1 VKDVAEL
8 IREAERAAGTG
19 LAPGERV
26 LACVRAQPRGAA
38 LSAVAG
44 LVVHSLVLRRRRVE
58 AEASGFPVAR
68 SMLIA
73 LTDRRL
79 LIWRRSGLGR
89 RGGTLLGEVLLTR
102 VAHVSIEGRVGSH
115 NLTFHLVDA
124 PAVTVE
130 VLRRDQP
137 ERLAGA
143 FAGLPV
149 SLQASALDA
158 PGALLEEP
166 PAMPDPPSM
175 PEPPPMPA
183 MPAILATPTAPVSWD
198 VPPPPASEPEA
209 AAAPAPAE
217 VPAALAAQGPR
228 GGVALAERPAPPR
241 APEAR
246 PSGAC
251 PRCFTKNAAGAAF
264 CWKCLEPLGNGPPAR
279 TQPMGLRPAPFAP
292 ADALPPPGAI
302 AGALH
307 GGFVAPPGLEERVQ
321 IRTPRAWPKVALPV
335 VGALVCLV
343 VVGVFVTR
351 AQRRELSMP
360 AEIIGIQRIDDPS
373 VAAVLD
379 QLSTEAR
386 TAGVQPKSALYG
398 YGLNPSL
405 FVVAYDDSSS
415 VSAEDLFRSFAAGFE
430 GPSGRVKLKAME
442 QAEREGV
449 PYVCAPVTGAAWDT
463 ACAWKDGS
471 AVGFVVER
479 GLSVDRF
486 DLAEIVRHDV
496 EH

>member
-8 IREAERAAGTG
+8 IREAERAAGTS

-38 LSAVAG
+38 FSAVAG
-44 LVVHSLVLRRRRVE
+44 LVVHSLVLRRRRAE
-58 AEASGFPVAR
+58 AEASRFPVAR

-79 LIWRRSGLGR
+79 LIWRRSGLAGR
-89 RGGTLLGEVLLTR
+89 SGVLLGEVLLTR
-102 VAHVSIEGRVGSH
+102 VAHVSVEGRVGSH
-115 NLTFHLVDA
+115 TLTFHLVDA

-158 PGALLEEP
+158 PGTLPEEP
-166 PAMPDPPSM
+166 PAMPGPPSM

-183 MPAILATPTAPVSWD
+183 IPVIPMAPPSWD
-198 VPPPPASEPEA
+198 VPPPPASEPEVA
-209 AAAPAPAE
+209 ATPAPAE
-217 VPAALAAQGPR
+217 VPAALAGSVPR
-228 GGVALAERPAPPR
+228 GGVALAERPAPPQ
-241 APEAR
+241 APEAT
-246 PSGAC
+246 PPGAC
-251 PRCFTKNAAGAAF
+251 PRCFTRNAAGVAF
-264 CWKCLEPLGNGPPAR
+264 CWKCLEPLGNGAPAR

-292 ADALPPPGAI
+292 AAASPRPGAI
-302 AGALH
+302 AAALH
-307 GGFVAPPGLEERVQ
+307 GGFDAPPGLEDSVR
-321 IRTPRAWPKVALPV
+321 IRAPRAWPKVALPV
-335 VGALVCLV
+335 AGALVCLV

-373 VAAVLD
+373 VGAILD

-386 TAGVQPKSALYG
+386 KAGVQPKSALYG

-430 GPSGRVKLKAME
+430 SPSGRVKLKAME